1 VDATGLAVGA
11 QVGGQEPLSE
21 RFWTVWFGPVALGL
35 LDAAKGRIVRQ
46 DRACRYLRE
55 HLA

>member
-1 VDATGLAVGA
+1 VNFEESCERGGL
-11 QVGGQEPLSE
+11 EPLSE